1 MDIFKM
7 ANEIAK
13 NMSLDDKDSLD
24 NMDMNEMISHVTK
37 NVLGMM
43 NNPNGPM
50 AQFPFK
56 MPTEKSPEIPVEEEE
71 EEEESDSY
79 ILPRTPDIT
88 FELNVDLE
96 DFYTGK
102 KKKLNVKRKRVVE
115 IDGRQ
120 TIIEEKKKLVIPIE
134 RGMRD
139 EQQIRF
145 EGEADQ
151 VPGYRAG
158 DIIITLIENEHPVF
172 QRDNDNLILI
182 KNTNLYQ
189 NYNYTFDIKHLDGTV
204 YRISSVP
211 NEALHLN
218 DSIRKISNLGMPCLK
233 STRDN
238 FGDLFI
244 RFNLVIPKSLKQNEL
259 DLLQTIF
266 KDDSLVL
273 ENKLEPAFEKRFVL
287 EMVSDTDL
295 EDLEDFYSE
304 LSSSDESEESEIS
317 SEESEISSEEER
329 EFVVKKKSLNKK

>member
-1 MDIFKM
+1 M

-50 AQFPFK
+50 SQFPFK
-56 MPTEKSPEIPVEEEE
+56 IPTKNSEEIQVEEEE
-71 EEEESDSY
+71 ESEPESSSDSY
-79 ILPRTPDIT
+79 IFPKTPDIS

-96 DFYTGK
+96 DFFTGK

-151 VPGYRAG
+151 IPGYKPG
-158 DIIITLIENEHPVF
+158 DIIITLIENEHPIF

-182 KNTNLYQ
+182 KNINLYQ

-204 YRISSVP
+204 YRINSVP

-218 DSIRKISNLGMPCLK
+218 DSIRKITGLGMPCYK
-233 STRDN
+233 SGKND

-244 RFNLVIPKSLKQNEL
+244 RFNLVIPKILNQNAL
-259 DLLQTIF
+259 DTLITVF
-266 KDDSLVL
+266 KDDPLFL
-273 ENKLEPAFEKRFVL
+273 ENKLEPTFERKYVL
-287 EMVSDTDL
+287 EMISDTDL
-295 EDLEDFYSE
+295 EDLEDFYTEESG
-304 LSSSDESEESEIS
+304 SSSESSSCSEEES
-317 SEESEISSEEER
+317 SDSSEEE
-329 EFVVKKKSLNKK
+329 EEQVVVVKKKSLNKK

>member
-1 MDIFKM
+1 M

-56 MPTEKSPEIPVEEEE
+56 MPEQSSGEKLEKKEQVEVSEG
-71 EEEESDSY
+71 ESEDSVY

-115 IDGRQ
+115 IEGRQ
-120 TIIEEKKKLVIPIE
+120 TIVEEKKKLVIPIE

-151 VPGYRAG
+151 VPGYKAG

-182 KNTNLYQ
+182 KNINLYQ
-189 NYNYTFDIKHLDGTV
+189 NYNYTFDIKHLDGSV
-204 YRISSVP
+204 YRINSVP

-218 DSIRKISNLGMPCLK
+218 DSIRKIPDLGMPCFK
-233 STRDN
+233 STRNN

-259 DLLQTIF
+259 EVLESMF
-266 KDDSLVL
+266 KDDPLFL
-273 ENKLEPAFEKRFVL
+273 ENKLESTFEKRFVL
-287 EMVSDTDL
+287 EMISDTDL

-304 LSSSDESEESEIS
+304 ETDSETDTDSETETESESSGSDEEP
-317 SEESEISSEEER
+317 
-329 EFVVKKKSLNKK
+329 EFVVKKISLNKR